1 MRAFTLIL
9 TSVAALTVLTLQA
22 TPQPA
27 PVPLKDAEVLD
38 RLIEALKDTDPDV
51 RQNLSTAL
59 SKFGQS
65 AVEPLVK
72 VLGSETAGQRAGAA
86 YALAQLGHG
95 ARPALPKLLDLL
107 KDQDVDVR
115 RQSSLAVSR
124 ILVPVTI
131 PVPPS
136 AKR

>member
-1 MRAFTLIL
+1 MRAFTLFL
-9 TSVAALTVLTLQA
+9 ASAVALTALSLQA
-22 TPQPA
+22 QPPQA
-27 PVPLKDAEVLD
+27 PVQLKDAEILD
-38 RLIEALKDTDPDV
+38 KLIEALRDTDPDV

-72 VLGSETAGQRAGAA
+72 ALASENAGQRAGAA
-86 YALAQLGHG
+86 YTLAQLGNG
-95 ARPALPKLLDLL
+95 ALPALPKLLELL
-107 KDQDVDVR
+107 KDSDLDVR

-124 ILVPVTI
+124 ILVPQVV

-136 AKR
+136 VKR

>member
-1 MRAFTLIL
+1 MRANVLVLVSAVAFT
-9 TSVAALTVLTLQA
+9 ALSLQA
-22 TPQPA
+22 GTQQA
-27 PVPLKDAEVLD
+27 PVQLKDAEILD

-51 RQNLSTAL
+51 RQNLSAAL

-72 VLGSETAGQRAGAA
+72 ALGSDTAGQRAGAA
-86 YALAQLGHG
+86 YALAQLGNG

-107 KDQDVDVR
+107 KDKDLDVR

-124 ILVPVTI
+124 ILVPQPI
-131 PVPPS
+131 PVPSS

>member
-1 MRAFTLIL
+1 MRAIFLVLVSAI
-9 TSVAALTVLTLQA
+9 ALTALSLQA
-22 TPQPA
+22 GTQQA
-27 PVPLKDAEVLD
+27 PIQLKDAEILD

-59 SKFGQS
+59 SKYGQA

-72 VLGSETAGQRAGAA
+72 ALGSETAGQRAGAA

-107 KDQDVDVR
+107 KDKDVDVR

-124 ILVPVTI
+124 ILVPQPI
-131 PVPPS
+131 PVPSS

>member
-1 MRAFTLIL
+1 MRANIL
-9 TSVAALTVLTLQA
+9 VFVSVVSLSVLTLQA
-22 TPQPA
+22 SPRQEPIQ
-27 PVPLKDAEVLD
+27 LKDAEILD

-59 SKFGQS
+59 SKFGQT

-72 VLGSETAGQRAGAA
+72 ALGSETAGQRAGAA

-95 ARPALPKLLDLL
+95 ARPALPKLLELL
-107 KDQDVDVR
+107 KDKDVDVR

-124 ILVPVTI
+124 ILVPPI
-131 PVPPS
+131 AVPPPS
-136 AKR
+136 KR

>member
-1 MRAFTLIL
+1 MRAFIL
-9 TSVAALTVLTLQA
+9 FFAAAVALTALSLQA
-22 TPQPA
+22 KSQQA
-27 PVPLKDAEVLD
+27 PVQLKDKEILD
-38 RLIEALKDTDPDV
+38 SLIDALKDTDPDV

-72 VLGSETAGQRAGAA
+72 ALSSDTAGRRAGAA
-86 YALAQLGHG
+86 YALAQLGSG
-95 ARPALPKLLDLL
+95 ARPALPKLLELL
-107 KDQDVDVR
+107 KDSDVDVR

-124 ILVPVTI
+124 ILAPQVVPVL
-131 PVPPS
+131 PP

>member
-1 MRAFTLIL
+1 MRAITLFL
-9 TSVAALTVLTLQA
+9 ASAVALTALSLQA
-22 TPQPA
+22 RPQQA
-27 PVPLKDAEVLD
+27 PVQLKDAEILD

-59 SKFGQS
+59 SKFGPS

-72 VLGSETAGQRAGAA
+72 ALESESAGQRAGAA
-86 YALAQLGHG
+86 YALAHLGHG
-95 ARPALPKLLDLL
+95 ARPALPKLLELL
-107 KDQDVDVR
+107 KDKDVDVR

-124 ILVPVTI
+124 ILVPQPI
-131 PVPPS
+131 PIQPS